1 MPIPLILAGATAI
14 AGGIGHLKAKKMN
27 EEAQRTIERAE
38 DLYESTKRKLYS
50 SQETMEKFL
59 ILLGNNKKFVL
70 DTSME
75 QFISSYDK
83 IKNVNLIIDQ
93 NFYEI
98 PNYTINHNE
107 MLELREISTS
117 LNKLPIATGA
127 ATGAIIGLAA
137 SGALPVVGTLATAA
151 GSSLIAGEVALA
163 GTFASSAL
171 SFATSMTPLAVVAAP
186 VVLFTGIS
194 SALKAD
200 ENLEKA
206 RVVYS
211 KASSKVAEMEVS
223 ITLCNAIS
231 DKSKMFDD
239 LLNELNKLFSQCT
252 PLLAGLVKKH
262 TGFFK
267 GNTVS
272 VDKLNEGE
280 IKLIA
285 VTRALAGAIKS
296 IIDTP
301 ILGENGKLSPNFDSI
316 YNKVENDLIAFK
328 EQVKEVEEYKLDIK
342 PRDLP
347 KPKEQK
353 KKESSSL
360 FKFNSNSDTG
370 RNFLGLIIGLIAG
383 YFAYLKGTNYYKNVV
398 YNEKGLVIIFAT
410 LSFSFISLIFIN
422 NNTKS
427 LFFKAIK
434 NISYFVLSAT
444 ATFIFFLSL
453 PIIDIEYFW
462 IIGIIALFIFG
473 GILGKIGALNK
484 NIGSTRQ
491 LFQSII
497 AYLVFAFIL
506 LLIFKG
512 LVTWT
517 NFSLKTLA
525 YVMTGIY
532 GVVSLGIAFGEGFN
546 PNEN

>member
-1 MPIPLILAGATAI
+1 MPIPLILAGAAAI

-38 DLYESTKRKLYS
+38 DLYESTKRRLYN

-75 QFISSYDK
+75 QFTSSYDK
-83 IKNVNLIIDQ
+83 IKNVNLIINQ

-107 MLELREISTS
+107 MLELKEISTG

-137 SGALPVVGTLATAA
+137 SGALPVMGTLATMA
-151 GSSLIAGEVALA
+151 GSSVLAGEFALA
-163 GTFASSAL
+163 GTLASSAL
-171 SFATSMTPLAVVAAP
+171 SFGAAMTPLSVVAAP

-206 RVVYS
+206 RVMYS
-211 KASSKVAEMEVS
+211 EASSKSAEMGVS

-231 DKSKMFDD
+231 DKSKMFND

-252 PLLAGLVKKH
+252 PLLAGLVKKN

-272 VDKLNEGE
+272 IDKLNEGE

-296 IIDTP
+296 VIDTP
-301 ILGENGKLSPNFDSI
+301 ILAENGNLSSDFDST
-316 YNKVENDLIAFK
+316 YNKVENDLISFK
-328 EQVKEVEEYKLDIK
+328 QQVKEVEECKLDIK
-342 PRDLP
+342 PRALP
-347 KPKEQK
+347 KLKVQK
-353 KKESSSL
+353 NKESSSW
-360 FKFNSNSDTG
+360 FKFKANSDTG
-370 RNFLGLIIGLIAG
+370 RNFLGLIIGVVIG
-383 YFAYLKGTNYYKNVV
+383 YFIYLKGVNYYKNIVF
-398 YNEKGLVIIFAT
+398 NEKGIAIGLGI
-410 LSFSFISLIFIN
+410 LSFSFVSLIFIN
-422 NNTKS
+422 NNTNS

-434 NISYFVLSAT
+434 NINYFILSAI
-444 ATFIFFLSL
+444 ATLIFFLSL
-453 PIIDIEYFW
+453 PIIEIEYFW
-462 IIGIIALFIFG
+462 VIGIVGLII
-473 GILGKIGALNK
+473 IGALFGNMTASNK
-484 NIGSTRQ
+484 KIGSIRQ
-491 LFQSII
+491 LFQTII
-497 AYLVFAFIL
+497 GYIFIGLFL
-506 LLIFKG
+506 LLILKG

-517 NFSLKTLA
+517 NFSNKTLA
-525 YVMTGIY
+525 YIITGLY
-532 GVVSLGIAFGEGFN
+532 GLFSLSVAYGDIFDSN
-546 PNEN
+546 NQ